1 MSSNVVYTSIFGGYD
16 DEVKQNLPNGWD
28 WKCFS
33 EKNSLSI
40 YEDNNRNAKRFKVL
54 PHRYLKDYEYSIF
67 VDGNMQVKGN
77 IDELIDKYL
86 KDANVAFFSHNNNH
100 LDARNSAYEEAQTI
114 FDLGEKNMKRTPER
128 GILNYKDNPFVIQKQ
143 IEKYR
148 LLRYPADNGLI
159 TGMVILRRHNEKDCI
174 QAMEDW
180 WTEVKY
186 GSKRDQLSFNYVAW
200 KNSLNFNYMG
210 GDSRNNE
217 YFYRDTNPHK
227 GKL

>member
-180 WTEVKY
+180 WTEIKY